1 MLNSYWMVLWRSF
14 WHLVLQHFHL
24 RLAYLHIICQKSGH
38 TPLHKICI
46 LSFCCISR
54 SKGKTQSWCWLALER
69 HGWSWPSYNHFLV
82 LRLWCMIQTNWRPV
96 STSRM
101 PNAPNSQLQIILE
114 LIWNKRQFESD
125 EAFQNLT
132 YWKVLRICKLN
143 VLIQNLTTCVSLKQ
157 NSHKFQVSTLCHTL
171 IHWQEAQE
179 WCFA

>member
-1 MLNSYWMVLWRSF
+1 LNGTLNIILTSCTSKISSQIGIFTHNLPKIWAHPITQNLHPELLLHFQKQEEDSVMMLASTRETWLIMA
-14 WHLVLQHFHL
+14 FH
-24 RLAYLHIICQKSGH
+24 
-38 TPLHKICI
+38 
-46 LSFCCISR
+46 
-54 SKGKTQSWCWLALER
+54 
-69 HGWSWPSYNHFLV
+69 NHFLV

-101 PNAPNSQLQIILE
+101 PNAPNSQLEIILE
-114 LIWNKRQFESD
+114 LIWNKQQFESD

-132 YWKVLRICKLN
+132 YWKGLRICKLN